1 MNEFKKILESIK
13 RPFQLEIK
21 NGCQDNA
28 VVGGFEEY
36 ISIWTQKAN
45 ALLLKLNEQK
55 LIGELNGLFENYS
68 NLSPAERGD
77 RLQKAAELIEN
88 FGGSAAVV
96 GKEVGQLPLFATEQT
111 KGKKHAPKA
120 PFSALK
126 QESTPPI
133 PTESEPEDIISDEEV
148 PYDVTLLEFLATPIQ
163 YSPGIGPRR
172 ADLLRNEL
180 NIHNIGDA
188 LEYYPRDYLD
198 RSDFKE
204 IYYVGRSGDY
214 ETIQGKVVSS
224 GEFMP
229 KRGKM
234 KIGKF
239 KVYDGTAVA
248 ALVTF
253 GRRVDYLKRQ
263 LKDDTKVV
271 VSGKFKRDYG
281 EIQTTEFEY
290 EVLSDEDADLIHT
303 GRIVPKYSL
312 TAKLTQRSLRSWIKM
327 VVDEYADGIPEVLP
341 LELRKRMKLIDKSL
355 AVKNLHFPDSDE
367 KLKTARK
374 RLAFD
379 ELFFLELGLGLR
391 KRRVEIEELGVAFK
405 SESKLLKD
413 FSSNLPFELTN
424 AQKRVF
430 AEIRE
435 DMTNAKPMNRL
446 LQGDVGSGKT
456 IVAAMALILA
466 SDSGYQCAMMAP
478 TEILA
483 EQHYQTLSSLF
494 EPIGIRVALLKSDMP
509 KKEKEE
515 YLEAINNGDAH
526 IAVGTHALIQEGV
539 EFDKLGFVIIDE
551 QHRFGVMQRAELR
564 SKGIRPDVLVMTATP
579 IPRTLALTIY
589 GDLNVSTIDELPPG
603 RQKIETKWVSEEK
616 RGQLYKFI
624 EKQIADGRQAYI
636 VYPLVEESE
645 KLEDIKAATEMAEH
659 FQNEVFPNLRV
670 GLIHGRMR
678 ASDKQDIMES
688 FKNRQM
694 DILVSTT
701 VIEVGIDV
709 PNASIMLIEH
719 AERFG
724 LAQLHQLRGR
734 VGRSSHKSYCLLIA
748 DPKNEDGLRPVKVM
762 VRTNDGF
769 EIAEEDLEIRGP
781 GEFFGT
787 RQAGMPDLKV
797 ANIFKDTI
805 LLEQARKEAFKIAEI
820 DPSLKEPQHQMM
832 KAVLKT
838 TWRENLRMASI
849 G

>member
-1 MNEFKKILESIK
+1 MNEFRKILESIN

-28 VVGGFEEY
+28 VVGGFENY

-45 ALLLKLNEQK
+45 ELLLNLNEQK
-55 LIGELNGLFENYS
+55 LISELTELFENYS
-68 NLSPAERGD
+68 NLSPSERSD
-77 RLQKAAELIEN
+77 RIQQATKLIDS
-88 FGGSAAVV
+88 FGGRAAIEEE
-96 GKEVGQLPLFATEQT
+96 KEQLPLFTAERTE
-111 KGKKHAPKA
+111 GKETAPQI
-120 PFSALK
+120 PLSALK
-126 QESTPPI
+126 QEPP
-133 PTESEPEDIISDEEV
+133 PPAPAETKLEDIISNEEV
-148 PYDVTLLEFLATPIQ
+148 PFDVKLLEFLATPIQ
-163 YSPGIGPRR
+163 YAHGIGSKR
-172 ADLLRNEL
+172 AALLREEL

-188 LEYYPRDYLD
+188 LENYPRDYLD
-198 RSDFKE
+198 RSNFKE

-224 GEFMP
+224 TDFMP
-229 KRGKM
+229 KKRGKT

-239 KVYDGTAVA
+239 KIYDGTAVA
-248 ALVTF
+248 VLVAF

-290 EVLSDEDADLIHT
+290 EILSDEDIDLIHT
-303 GRIVPKYSL
+303 GRIVPKYPL

-327 VVDEYADGIPEVLP
+327 IVDEYADGIPEVLP
-341 LELRKRMKLIDKSL
+341 LELRQRLKLMDKLL
-355 AVKNLHFPDSDE
+355 AVKYTHFPDSE
-367 KLKTARK
+367 EQLKAARK

-405 SESKLLKD
+405 SESKLLDD
-413 FSSNLPFELTN
+413 FSANLPFELTN
-424 AQKRVF
+424 AQQRVF

-456 IVAAMALILA
+456 IVAAMALVLVT
-466 SDSGYQCAMMAP
+466 DSGYQSAMMAP

-483 EQHYQTLSSLF
+483 EQHYQTLSSLLA
-494 EPIGIRVALLKSDMP
+494 PMDLRVVLLKSDMP
-509 KKEKEE
+509 KKEKDES
-515 YLEAINNGDAH
+515 LESIKSGDAH
-526 IAVGTHALIQEGV
+526 IAVGTHSLIQGGV

-603 RQKIETKWVSEEK
+603 RQKIETKWVSEKK
-616 RGQLYKFI
+616 REQMYEFI
-624 EKQIADGRQAYI
+624 EKQIAEGRQSYI

-645 KLEDIKAATEMAEH
+645 KLEDLKAATEMAEH
-659 FQNEVFPNLRV
+659 FQNDVFPHLRV

-678 ASDKQDIMES
+678 ASEKQDIMRS
-688 FKNRQM
+688 FKARQM

-734 VGRSSHKSYCLLIA
+734 VGRSTHKSYCLLIA
-748 DPKNEDGLRPVKVM
+748 YPKNEDAMRRVKVM

-769 EIAEEDLEIRGP
+769 EIAEEDLNIRGP

-805 LLEQARKEAFKIAEI
+805 LLEQARKEALRIAQI
-820 DPSLKEPQHQMM
+820 DPSLKEPTHQMM

-838 TWRENLRMASI
+838 TWRENLRMVSI

>member
-1 MNEFKKILESIK
+1 MNEFRKILESIN

-28 VVGGFEEY
+28 VVGGFENY

-45 ALLLKLNEQK
+45 ELLLNLNEQK
-55 LIGELNGLFENYS
+55 LISELTELFENYS
-68 NLSPAERGD
+68 NLSPSERSD
-77 RLQKAAELIEN
+77 RIQQATKLIDS
-88 FGGSAAVV
+88 FGGRAAIEEE
-96 GKEVGQLPLFATEQT
+96 KEQLPLFTAERTE
-111 KGKKHAPKA
+111 GKETAPQI
-120 PFSALK
+120 PLSALK
-126 QESTPPI
+126 QEPP
-133 PTESEPEDIISDEEV
+133 PPAPAETKLEDIISNEEV
-148 PYDVTLLEFLATPIQ
+148 PFDVKLLEFLATPIQ
-163 YSPGIGPRR
+163 YAHGIGSKR
-172 ADLLRNEL
+172 AALLREEL

-188 LEYYPRDYLD
+188 LENYPRDYLD
-198 RSDFKE
+198 RSNFKE

-224 GEFMP
+224 TDFMP
-229 KRGKM
+229 KKRGKT

-239 KVYDGTAVA
+239 KIYDGTAVA
-248 ALVTF
+248 VLVAF

-290 EVLSDEDADLIHT
+290 EILSDEDIDLIHT
-303 GRIVPKYSL
+303 GRIVPKYPL

-327 VVDEYADGIPEVLP
+327 IVDEYADGIPEVLP
-341 LELRKRMKLIDKSL
+341 LELRQRLKLMDKLL
-355 AVKNLHFPDSDE
+355 AVKYTHFPDSE
-367 KLKTARK
+367 EQLKAARK

-405 SESKLLKD
+405 SESKLLDD
-413 FSSNLPFELTN
+413 FSANLPFELTN
-424 AQKRVF
+424 AQQRVF

-456 IVAAMALILA
+456 IVAAMALVLVT
-466 SDSGYQCAMMAP
+466 DSGYQSAMMAP

-483 EQHYQTLSSLF
+483 EQHYQTLSSLLA
-494 EPIGIRVALLKSDMP
+494 PMDLRVVLLKSDMP
-509 KKEKEE
+509 KKEKDES
-515 YLEAINNGDAH
+515 LESIKSGDAH
-526 IAVGTHALIQEGV
+526 IAVGTHSLIQGGV

-603 RQKIETKWVSEEK
+603 RQKIETKWVSEKK
-616 RGQLYKFI
+616 REQMYEFI
-624 EKQIADGRQAYI
+624 EKQIAEGRQSYI

-645 KLEDIKAATEMAEH
+645 KLEDLKAATEMAEH
-659 FQNEVFPNLRV
+659 FQNDVFPHLRV

-678 ASDKQDIMES
+678 ASEKQDIMRS
-688 FKNRQM
+688 FKARQM

-734 VGRSSHKSYCLLIA
+734 VGRSTHKSYCLLIA
-748 DPKNEDGLRPVKVM
+748 YPKNEDAMRRVKVM

-769 EIAEEDLEIRGP
+769 EIAEEDLNIRGP

-805 LLEQARKEAFKIAEI
+805 LLEQARKEAFRIAQI
-820 DPSLKEPQHQMM
+820 DPSLKEPTHQMM

-838 TWRENLRMASI
+838 TWRENLRMVSI